1 MALIDVN
8 WKPGARDLRVFSIL
22 FLLFAAGFGTLFY
35 LTGKFGLPVSQG
47 LWIAAAVVGIAGL
60 AWPRLVLPV
69 YIVMMAIALPVGM
82 VVSTVL
88 MTAIYFLLLTPIGW
102 LLRLFGHD
110 AMRRKVDAGLASY
123 WIERPARIEP
133 RRYFKQY

>member
-8 WKPGARDLRVFSIL
+8 WKPGARDLRVFSLL
-22 FLLFAAGFGTLFY
+22 FAVFAAGFGTLFY
-35 LTGKFGLPVSQG
+35 FTGKFGLPVSQG
-47 LWIAAAVVGIAGL
+47 LWIAAAVVGIGGL
-60 AWPRLVLPV
+60 LAPRLVLPV

-88 MTAIYFLLLTPIGW
+88 MMAIYFLLLTPIGW
-102 LLRLFGHD
+102 ALRLFGHD
-110 AMRRKVDAGLASY
+110 AMRRKLDAGVVSY
-123 WIERPARIEP
+123 WIERPAKIET